1 MPKISNRV
9 LTTQNVYGVSK
20 EWGVFPTFNGYKCS
34 MPPMN
39 DSENGT
45 YNENWSVI
53 TGLMNLLVRCRDD
66 SDIMELFPM
75 FKDVPEFAKTDYKEL
90 LSVSGCAVINTLY
103 KDRLIFTVNTCPGFI
118 WYCKEVC
125 RVKTPKSITFCRD
138 LEAVLCM
145 FRDNYGNIGY
155 MITTEMNVR
164 AWERNRDGYAV
175 LSKGGTVIDYYK
187 EIYRYQ
193 KKYGGDIIEC
203 LRQYNKK
210 LSNTQLRKLMNNIER
225 GVGSREIKEIADN
238 LDRGLIIRTS
248 VVIYFHKNM
257 DGGLIDLAVL
267 EMRTYYRDGS
277 KKLGYI
283 GMTLAEGKALA
294 YIYELPEFVKERY
307 NNITEGVPSI
317 SWGESLR
324 DYWDK
329 ENGGENSIAARELAV
344 VDFSDEF
351 YGE

>member
-1 MPKISNRV
+1 MATKISNRV
-9 LTTQNVYGVSK
+9 GITQNVYGVSK
-20 EWGVFPTFNGYKCS
+20 KWGVFPTFNGYKCS
-34 MPPMN
+34 ISSMN
-39 DSENGT
+39 DRENGCGNDEW
-45 YNENWSVI
+45 YVRM
-53 TGLMNLLVRCRDD
+53 GLMNLLIDCRKN

-75 FKDVPEFAKTDYKEL
+75 FQDVSEFSITDYTEL
-90 LSVSGCAVINTLY
+90 ISVTGCAVIDTLY
-103 KDRLIFTVNTCPGFI
+103 KDQLKFIWNTCPGFI
-118 WYCKEVC
+118 WYCKEVS
-125 RVKTPKSITFCRD
+125 RVKTPKHRKLCSD
-138 LEAVLCM
+138 LEGVLCM
-145 FRDNYGNIGY
+145 FRDSHGKIGY
-155 MITTEMNVR
+155 MITTETNIR

-187 EIYRYQ
+187 EIYKYQ
-193 KKYGGDIIEC
+193 KYGGDIIEC

-210 LSNTQLRKLMNNIER
+210 LSNTQLRNLRYNIER
-225 GVGSREIKEIADN
+225 GEGSREIKEISDN
-238 LDRGLIIRTS
+238 LDSSLIIRTS
-248 VVIYFHKNM
+248 AVIYFHKNM

-267 EMRTYYRDGS
+267 ELRTYYRDGS

-351 YGE
+351 YEE

>member
-9 LTTQNVYGVSK
+9 KTTQNVFGISK
-20 EWGVFPTFNGYKCS
+20 EWGAFPTFNGYKCS
-34 MPPMN
+34 VSSMN
-39 DSENGT
+39 DIENEC
-45 YNENWSVI
+45 YREPLSVR
-53 TGLMNLLVRCRDD
+53 TGFMSLLVSCRDD
-66 SDIMELFPM
+66 SYIMELFPM
-75 FKDVPEFAKTDYKEL
+75 FKDVSEYAKINYTEL
-90 LSVSGCAVINTLY
+90 LYVSGCAVIDTLY
-103 KDRLIFTVNTCPGFI
+103 KDRLKFTGNTCPGFI
-118 WYCKEVC
+118 WYCKEVH
-125 RVKTPKSITFCRD
+125 RVKTPESRTFCSD

-145 FRDNYGNIGY
+145 FRDNYDNIGY
-155 MITTEMNVR
+155 MITTETNIR

-187 EIYRYQ
+187 EMYKHQ
-193 KKYGGDIIEC
+193 ENGGDIIEC

-210 LSNTQLRKLMNNIER
+210 LSNTQLRKLRDNIER
-225 GVGSREIKEIADN
+225 GEGSREIKEIADN
-238 LDRGLIIRTS
+238 LDMGLIIRTS
-248 VVIYFHKNM
+248 AVIYFHKNM

-267 EMRTYYRDGS
+267 EIRTYYRDGS

-307 NNITEGVPSI
+307 NNITEGAPSI

-344 VDFSDEF
+344 VDFSEEF
-351 YGE
+351 YKK